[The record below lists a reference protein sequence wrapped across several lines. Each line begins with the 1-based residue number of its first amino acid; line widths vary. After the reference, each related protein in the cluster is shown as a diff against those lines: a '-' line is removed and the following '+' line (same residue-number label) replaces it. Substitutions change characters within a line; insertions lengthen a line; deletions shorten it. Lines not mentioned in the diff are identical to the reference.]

1 MDCWWSWA
9 DGRLLCAVWP
19 LLQLNKLV
27 KEQLSSLP
35 STRLLAGLLADVVV
49 AVRRLRELLAATAE
63 PPPAAATV
71 NDDVTETVRLLKMV
85 LEPLEQ
91 QVRGRSGAS
100 GSVCVGVNA
109 GGGGVGCDVCQFFN
123 NQEL

>member
-1 MDCWWSWA
+1 MECWCSWA
-9 DGRLLCAVWP
+9 DGRLLCVVWP

-27 KEQLSSLP
+27 KEQLTSLP
-35 STRLLAGLLADVVV
+35 STRLLAGLLSDVVV

-63 PPPAAATV
+63 PPAAAATV
-71 NDDVTETVRLLKMV
+71 NDDVTEAVRLLKMV

-91 QVRGRSGAS
+91 QVRGQSGAS

-109 GGGGVGCDVCQFFN
+109 GGGQPGWCDFCQI
-123 NQEL
+123 